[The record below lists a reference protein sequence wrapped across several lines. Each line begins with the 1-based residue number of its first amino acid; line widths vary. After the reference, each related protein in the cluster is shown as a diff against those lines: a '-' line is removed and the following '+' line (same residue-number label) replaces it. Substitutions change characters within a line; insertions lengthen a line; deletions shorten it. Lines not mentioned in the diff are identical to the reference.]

1 MSINRSIFRATQFAS
16 FVLMMVVLPSI
27 VVRADDKITFDDNVQ
42 PLFRQRCGTCHNPD
56 KKSGGLDLT
65 TYTSAMQGGSSGV
78 VFEPGDASSSYLFK
92 VVNHDEEPS
101 MPPDSPPIP
110 EEERLVIRK
119 WIDSGIL
126 ENKGS
131 KAAASKKKKF
141 DIAMDASPTQR
152 PAVQP
157 LPARLPPRPTGRR
170 R

>member
-1 MSINRSIFRATQFAS
+1 M
-16 FVLMMVVLPSI
+16 
-27 VVRADDKITFDDNVQ
+27 
-42 PLFRQRCGTCHNPD
+42 
-56 KKSGGLDLT
+56 
-65 TYTSAMQGGSSGV
+65 

-157 LPARLPPRPTGRR
+157 LPARLPLEPVLRTKSLNACASIATSPWSPLAAVCGQKQVLLYRTDSLQPAGVLPFPEGEASSSEI
-170 R
+170 